1 MKSCIHIS
9 EVNKACEI
17 SPIPTLLNE
26 LKITNIS
33 PQFITD
39 LKLIIHDTNPILQQS
54 VTRERGSLTLD
65 PHTSCLELGN
75 LAPDESA
82 YFEYKFSTPNH
93 LPSLTDHFSL
103 MYTEISE
110 DGKSQP
116 KIVDLLLDPTTSSLS
131 PKL

>member
-1 MKSCIHIS
+1 MKPCIHIS

-54 VTRERGSLTLD
+54 VTRERGALTLD

-93 LPSLTDHFSL
+93 LSSLTDHFSL

-110 DGKSQP
+110 DGKSQH